1 MVLTCRFEVVQIVH
15 KDNDLSKNICSGPRA
30 LQRIPGTS
38 GHRFLHGAGG
48 VSLEDSWQGQST
60 GQRRTVKEFLPPGEA
75 TLAWGNQRGPPEGDG
90 EGLALWNPGIR
101 AVSRAETQGCRL
113 PEESE
118 AGERRTRIK
127 SLPPPPPAPARWV
140 SARAPLLGLCNPGT
154 WQPGEQRRGEGSGKE
169 EKERRGAGMGGG
181 KRLLWLAPLGV
192 LQKDSWR
199 AGPPSP
205 RNPAAVSVSP
215 RPSFRSTHPGRGSGS
230 GYPSR
235 AVVSPPKF
243 SASLPRL
250 SQLAAP
256 SLSLPICK
264 MKLT

>member
-60 GQRRTVKEFLPPGEA
+60 GQRRTVNEFLPPGEA

-118 AGERRTRIK
+118 AGSAGRASSLSLLHPRPQPAGYRHGLLSSGYVTPERGSR
-127 SLPPPPPAPARWV
+127 V
-140 SARAPLLGLCNPGT
+140 S
-154 WQPGEQRRGEGSGKE
+154 K
-169 EKERRGAGMGGG
+169 GGG
-181 KRLLWLAPLGV
+181 KARERKRRRGGAPGWGVGSASSGWPPRVSFRRIPGGPALPHLVTQPPSQFPLALLSVPPTLAGALALDIPLG
-192 LQKDSWR
+192 L
-199 AGPPSP
+199 
-205 RNPAAVSVSP
+205 
-215 RPSFRSTHPGRGSGS
+215 
-230 GYPSR
+230 
-235 AVVSPPKF
+235 
-243 SASLPRL
+243 
-250 SQLAAP
+250 
-256 SLSLPICK
+256 
-264 MKLT
+264 